1 MFRSALNTLMAKSK
15 YAHASLFDKSS
26 EMQYFQVYREEIYD
40 GRGWVEPQRKV
51 PLFSRDLQSM
61 ITIRPVRDSS
71 AGHFAQVV
79 RVDIGPGQSSAAASS
94 NAASLT
100 HGKFEVTELVDW
112 DEDNHFM

>member
-1 MFRSALNTLMAKSK
+1 MIKQKLCHCLKVRTCHCICTTQPNAI
-15 YAHASLFDKSS
+15 
-26 EMQYFQVYREEIYD
+26 FQVYREEIYD
-40 GRGWVEPQRKV
+40 GRGWVESRRKV

-79 RVDIGPGQSSAAASS
+79 RVDIGPGHSSAAASS

-112 DEDNHFM
+112 DEENHFM

>member
-1 MFRSALNTLMAKSK
+1 
-15 YAHASLFDKSS
+15 
-26 EMQYFQVYREEIYD
+26 MQFFQVYREEIYD
-40 GRGWVEPQRKV
+40 GRGWVESRRKV

-79 RVDIGPGQSSAAASS
+79 RVDIGPGHSSAAASS

-112 DEDNHFM
+112 DEENHFM